1 MRNVD
6 ASALRAENERNCPV
20 GARLAAGAV
29 ADAMGWFDEFDLP
42 VDHPENIAFR
52 AGADTG
58 AAAEIAAHAKA
69 LGMRDRPAGE
79 YRALIDKSLD
89 GKLSPAENDRLDQLS
104 GARAV
109 EQGLVTQDD
118 LDAETTE

>member
-58 AAAEIAAHAKA
+58 AAAEAFRRVDFRMK
-69 LGMRDRPAGE
+69 
-79 YRALIDKSLD
+79 
-89 GKLSPAENDRLDQLS
+89 
-104 GARAV
+104 
-109 EQGLVTQDD
+109 
-118 LDAETTE
+118 